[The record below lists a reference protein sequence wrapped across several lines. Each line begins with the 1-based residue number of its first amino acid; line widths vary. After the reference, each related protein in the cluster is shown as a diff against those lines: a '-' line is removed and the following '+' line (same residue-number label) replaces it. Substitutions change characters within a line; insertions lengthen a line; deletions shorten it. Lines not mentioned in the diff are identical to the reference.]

1 MLAITAPPP
10 RTQSSSFQFIKAR
23 LSSFFSCLKP
33 PKPAEPRPRLSFGET
48 MKILQRGSNTDLL
61 QALGD
66 ATTSQEIVDVLE
78 RLIENMALDNAFWKR
93 DRFIGDGFKEGTI
106 KFGLKMIHTWV
117 NQLPENYEKLS
128 ATVHIMEMRL
138 RHFSKLLQRKSFEAA
153 KYYYEDHL
161 ETLPFFIEYA
171 CPSLLVWRDHL
182 LKVLQLADPSTYRK
196 AGDYSNFNRFISW
209 FQEKFISDYPSLA
222 VYFDQHTIQPLT
234 KLEIENF
241 CFHRRLV
248 HLNQG
253 VILRT
258 QENTS
263 EKKEEARKEQKD
275 QYDPTTAFP
284 LLPAHLKQLN
294 PMACSSAS
302 AETEYPYPETIFS
315 YADDLQRRKEEEPF
329 LIQLEKQFYSSASY
343 SNYSYPSFACLF
355 QAIFNQEDS
364 SITSLLT
371 RYEKSFIQT
380 VVDLPSLHPQFNER
394 KEAAIRFLE
403 IRLFFIKLHQK
414 FPTVFHTSTHIDN
427 YKKWISALQNQED
440 KSLLQLIHT
449 HGNEFLASL
458 HSCPYYFSVAT
469 WLKEAAQNWIA
480 SDFLAQIKIHCGLE
494 FHDFQFFIQDLTDK
508 TQDENL
514 SAFIQKTGSAKASRL
529 CALIY
534 KFPELHPD
542 KEKLERIKVKLKQ
555 FLLVSELNKFFKASP
570 DYLQECTTPAKKD
583 DSLSQS
589 YTPNQ
594 QTLPL
599 MSLIHKVNLLPK
611 PYPGKEEVDASTLE
625 TKYDF
630 IKRRLVCELNKL
642 LGTNLKYL
650 YECIPM
656 LKEKDEK
663 LLIKLCANHDA
674 VENWIFSLSQIKFSD
689 KKIKSMIGK
698 LREERFLFSL
708 KKEFQLDYASISDF
722 LSDVYDLKE
731 EIKAVARQDRGHAL
745 YKKLEELKASA
756 ISLGDADYADYIE
769 RACKQLMK
777 PILLYEFKRDFDL
790 DMRSLDSCFCIALIE
805 EEGKDIRALVF
816 EKNRGEAFLKWL
828 RSIPLTADDYYISP
842 KRLNEIYEEAE
853 ERLLLFNLNKEFSF
867 NFESIQAW
875 LRALSSLDARIIPLL
890 KNKEK
895 LLKLI
900 DYFEKIPERHST
912 EDYIQ
917 SLQEYASLYDL
928 NNEFEMEFKG
938 SLREALLEII
948 TRLTQPELVLF
959 NNFSIITHRSFLH
972 WLADLKPGLP
982 DTWRIT
988 WKYKIQDLAEK
999 LMDFRGRKDSHGQT
1013 PEDILKKN
1021 NDPYGVLDLF
1031 YKIDDQKNRF
1041 KRGYVPHTPLHM
1053 KM

>member
-371 RYEKSFIQT
+371 RYEKSFIQA

-394 KEAAIRFLE
+394 KEAAICFLE

-458 HSCPYYFSVAT
+458 HSCPDYFSVAT

-494 FHDFQFFIQDLTDK
+494 FHDFQSFIQDLTDK

-542 KEKLERIKVKLKQ
+542 KEKLERIKVKLK
-555 FLLVSELNKFFKASP
+555 
-570 DYLQECTTPAKKD
+570 
-583 DSLSQS
+583 
-589 YTPNQ
+589 
-594 QTLPL
+594 
-599 MSLIHKVNLLPK
+599 PK

-630 IKRRLVCELNKL
+630 IKRRLVCELNEL

-650 YECIPM
+650 YECISM

-663 LLIKLCANHDA
+663 LLVSLCTNHDA

-689 KKIKSMIGK
+689 KKIKSMI
-698 LREERFLFSL
+698 
-708 KKEFQLDYASISDF
+708 
-722 LSDVYDLKE
+722 
-731 EIKAVARQDRGHAL
+731 
-745 YKKLEELKASA
+745 KKLKELKASP
-756 ISLGDADYADYIE
+756 ISIGETSYADYADYIE
-769 RACKQLMK
+769 RVCKQLMK
-777 PILLYEFKRDFDL
+777 PILLYEFKRELDL
-790 DMRSLDSCFCIALIE
+790 DFPTLTDCLDIALIE

-828 RSIPLTADDYYISP
+828 RSIPADDYYISP
-842 KRLNEIYEEAE
+842 GRLNEIYEHTE
-853 ERLLLFNLNKEFSF
+853 ERLLLFNLNKEFF
-867 NFESIQAW
+867 LNFESICDW
-875 LRALSSLDARIIPLL
+875 LVAVKSLNEGIIPFL

-900 DYFEKIPERHST
+900 NYFEKIPECYST
-912 EDYIQ
+912 KKDHIQ
-917 SLQEYASLYDL
+917 TLQEYASLYDL

-938 SLREALLEII
+938 SLREALLEI
-948 TRLTQPELVLF
+948 TARLTQPELGPV
-959 NNFSIITHRSFLH
+959 NKFSTITHRSLLH